1 MPFLA
6 NLVVTLLVNTLIA
19 VFLTAIGFG
28 RGFAVNLLFA
38 HCIGLSICLFTI
50 VAVRLTRPGLI
61 RLSAVAVSI
70 VLSSMVGYLLA
81 RFIGNFGPV
90 PGQSEAAMA
99 VLIGLVFG
107 GIVSAFFY
115 LRERNNSLRAEVQ
128 AREVQRLEAEKGRI
142 EAQLKMLQ
150 AQIEPHFLFNTLS
163 NVSVLIDSDPS
174 LAAKLLES
182 LIAYLRASLARTRVG
197 QGSLGDEVALLQA
210 YLAILKIRL
219 GERLHC
225 TFDIAPE
232 LLCLPFPPML
242 LQPLVENAVIHGI
255 EPKPEGGT
263 IQVSAARREGRLV
276 LAVRDHGAGLKG
288 TSGQGLGLANV
299 RARLES
305 LYGGAAR
312 LQLSENAEGG
322 VTALLEIPA

>member
-1 MPFLA
+1 MSYLA
-6 NLVVTLLVNTLIA
+6 NLAVTLLINTLIA

-28 RGFAVNLLFA
+28 RGFAINLLFA

-61 RLSAVAVSI
+61 RLSAVAVAI
-70 VLSSMVGYLLA
+70 VTSSTLGYFLA
-81 RFIGNFGPV
+81 RLIGNFSLLPA
-90 PGQSEAAMA
+90 QSEAGMA
-99 VLIGLVFG
+99 ILIGLVFG

-163 NVSVLIDSDPS
+163 NVSVLIDSDPG
-174 LAAKLLES
+174 LAGKLLES
-182 LIAYLRASLARTRVG
+182 LIAYLRASLARTRAG

-219 GERLHC
+219 GDRLDC
-225 TFDIAPE
+225 VFEIAPD
-232 LLCLPFPPML
+232 LLSLPSP
-242 LQPLVENAVIHGI
+242 H
-255 EPKPEGGT
+255 
-263 IQVSAARREGRLV
+263 AA
-276 LAVRDHGAGLKG
+276 A
-288 TSGQGLGLANV
+288 TSG
-299 RARLES
+299 RECHCPR
-305 LYGGAAR
+305 YR
-312 LQLSENAEGG
+312 
-322 VTALLEIPA
+322 T